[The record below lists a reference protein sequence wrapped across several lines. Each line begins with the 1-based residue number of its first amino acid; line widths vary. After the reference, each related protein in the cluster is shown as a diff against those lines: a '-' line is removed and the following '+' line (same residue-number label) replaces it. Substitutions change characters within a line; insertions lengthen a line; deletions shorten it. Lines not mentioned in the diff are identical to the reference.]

1 MEQLST
7 TWFSRSAGKISGRG
21 SLVDQ
26 AKREFLRQYTNKE
39 EGYKGT
45 GYRELA
51 NWLTSHGYET
61 SVDAIK
67 NAKRSRVDLDWLGLM
82 MKMLMIL

>member
-1 MEQLST
+1 MY
-7 TWFSRSAGKISGRG
+7 GRG

-26 AKREFLRQYTNKE
+26 AKREFLRQYTNREK
-39 EGYKGT
+39 GYPGT

-51 NWLTSHGYET
+51 DWLTSHGYET

-67 NAKRSRVDLDWLGLM
+67 NAKRSLKSDLDWLTVDDEDVKAFVALT
-82 MKMLMIL
+82 KKYPTLSR

>member
-1 MEQLST
+1 M
-7 TWFSRSAGKISGRG
+7 
-21 SLVDQ
+21 VDQ

-67 NAKRSRVDLDWLGLM
+67 NAKRSRKSNLDWLTVDDEDVKAFVALT
-82 MKMLMIL
+82 KKYPTLSD